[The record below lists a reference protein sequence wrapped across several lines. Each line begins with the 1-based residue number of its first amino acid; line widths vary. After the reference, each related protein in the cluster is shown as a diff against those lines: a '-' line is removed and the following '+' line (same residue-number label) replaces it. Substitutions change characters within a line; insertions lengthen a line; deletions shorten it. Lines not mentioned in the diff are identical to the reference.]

1 MRSAARVV
9 LSGELFVVLF
19 AGLVARS
26 LSAVDGWTVLV
37 VSLVVVALI
46 VVAMGTM
53 RREPVGYVVGSVV
66 QAALLAATYWVH
78 LMLVVGLIFTA
89 LWVLALV
96 QGHKVDQ
103 VRADR
108 LRE

>member
-1 MRSAARVV
+1 M
-9 LSGELFVVLF
+9 VLF

-26 LSAVDGWTVLV
+26 LSGVDGWTVLV

-66 QAALLAATYWVH
+66 QAALLAATYWIH
-78 LMLVVGLIFTA
+78 LMLVVGLIFAA

-103 VRADR
+103 IRADR